1 MPPDADPFGDFEL
14 ITLMFLNVFKVQNHV
29 PVAAIVDE
37 PILNLVVPNLC
48 AVGVCEVEGG
58 GDAAVV
64 PGNIIPLPEPVEV
77 GEVEGGGDAAFVP
90 GNITPLPEPDEE
102 CEVEGGGDAAGGTA
116 VAVAIWEPPD
126 IGSDIPAV
134 PEIDLR
140 ETEAQRSLRMTA
152 EQLAWK
158 LYDDAP
164 PPPQFTENILRAAR
178 LEKARVAA
186 AAIKL
191 NAEWI

>member
-1 MPPDADPFGDFEL
+1 MCIRHL
-14 ITLMFLNVFKVQNHV
+14 LFLHWGRIG
-29 PVAAIVDE
+29 VARKFLRGIS
-37 PILNLVVPNLC
+37 LRNNLVKLCFRPRKEGPQASISRLLGGVEIWDRNLP
-48 AVGVCEVEGG
+48 VILVKSTL
-58 GDAAVV
+58 GDIKGA
-64 PGNIIPLPEPVEV
+64 
-77 GEVEGGGDAAFVP
+77 
-90 GNITPLPEPDEE
+90 PDEE

-116 VAVAIWEPPD
+116 VAVAIWEPSD

-140 ETEAQRSLRMTA
+140 ETEAQRSLRLTA

-164 PPPQFTENILRAAR
+164 PPPQFTENILQAAR
-178 LEKARVAA
+178 REKARVLA